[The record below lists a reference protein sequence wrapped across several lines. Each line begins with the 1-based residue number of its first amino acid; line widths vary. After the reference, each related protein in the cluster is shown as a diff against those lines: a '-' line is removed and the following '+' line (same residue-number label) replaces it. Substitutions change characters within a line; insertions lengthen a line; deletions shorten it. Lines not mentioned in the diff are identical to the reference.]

1 MKDYA
6 KTNVILTAL
15 ILVVLI
21 GILVAFVFVALMLK
35 DTLQSLEPTINEATA
50 TLENAHSISDSVKE
64 LMPKIEQALLTNVKD
79 TSTMILDLFR
89 KK

>member
-35 DTLQSLEPTINEATA
+35 DTLQTLEPTINEATA
-50 TLENAHSISDSVKE
+50 TLENAHSITDKINE
-64 LMPKIEQALLTNVKD
+64 LMPQIEESLLNNIKD
-79 TSTMILDLFR
+79 TSTMLLDLFR